1 MLELNREVRNLY
13 KAYEHK
19 PLKPETALEIASD
32 FVLDLINV
40 FGDNLDEKTPLKE
53 GWKKFAPFEFIL
65 GLNETLRK
73 YKEQGYDGLE
83 DSERAMLADH
93 GILLGTL
100 MRSAL
105 NAHPDAFADEE
116 HFQIPNA
123 VAKEL
128 IVLTENE

>member
-53 GWKKFAPFEFIL
+53 GWKQFAPFEFIL
-65 GLNETLRK
+65 ELNETLRK
-73 YKEQGYDGLE
+73 YKEQGYEGLE
-83 DSERAMLADH
+83 DTERAMLADH
-93 GILLGTL
+93 GILLGSL
-100 MRSAL
+100 MRSGL
-105 NAHPDAFADEE
+105 HAHADTFADEE

-128 IVLTENE
+128 IILTETE